1 MDFRPAMV
9 ASAGIGR
16 YVAGLA
22 GGLAPRCDLRLYG
35 VFLRGNHGAAAPPES
50 RLVAWRFPARVMNW
64 LGRARLLTTD
74 RALGGCD
81 VFHHTDFVLPEVA
94 PGTPQVMTL
103 HDLAFLRAPETH
115 TPLAVRR
122 LGEIVRRARDRC
134 AAFLVPSEA
143 TARDCRALLGVD
155 PFVTPLGVDESLF
168 ALPPA
173 RPARRYLLA
182 VGTLEPRKN
191 HARLIRAFG
200 RARLDCDLL
209 VAGARGWLCGE
220 TERAAAETPRVRLL
234 GRVSDAELRTLLA
247 GADALCYPS
256 RLEGFGLPVLEGMAA
271 GRAVL
276 TSRIEPLAGLAGDA
290 ALLVDPE
297 DEEEMAEAL
306 RRLACDA
313 ALRAELG
320 ARGRE
325 RARRYTWERCAEATL
340 QAYGAV
346 LGRREARAG

>member
-1 MDFRPAMV
+1 
-9 ASAGIGR
+9 
-16 YVAGLA
+16 
-22 GGLAPRCDLRLYG
+22 
-35 VFLRGNHGAAAPPES
+35 
-50 RLVAWRFPARVMNW
+50 
-64 LGRARLLTTD
+64 
-74 RALGGCD
+74 
-81 VFHHTDFVLPEVA
+81 
-94 PGTPQVMTL
+94 
-103 HDLAFLRAPETH
+103 
-115 TPLAVRR
+115 
-122 LGEIVRRARDRC
+122 
-134 AAFLVPSEA
+134 
-143 TARDCRALLGVD
+143 VD

-168 ALPPA
+168 VLPPV

-200 RARLDCDLL
+200 RARPECDLL

-256 RLEGFGLPVLEGMAA
+256 LLEGFGLPVLEAMAA

-306 RRLACDA
+306 RRLAGDA

-320 ARGRE
+320 TRGRE
-325 RARRYTWERCAEATL
+325 RARRYTWARCAEATL
-340 QAYGAV
+340 LAYGAA